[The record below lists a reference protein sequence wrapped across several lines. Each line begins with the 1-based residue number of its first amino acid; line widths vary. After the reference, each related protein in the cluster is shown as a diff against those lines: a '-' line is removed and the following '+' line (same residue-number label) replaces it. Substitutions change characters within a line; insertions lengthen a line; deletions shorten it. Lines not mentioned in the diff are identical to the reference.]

1 MTVESFDFRKP
12 GRLPDFVG
20 SILKEWEDKLARC
33 VSANWQRQFGTEIE
47 LLVKVREVFNG
58 AEIAKRYEV
67 NALSNKVRLLRDE
80 AESLVCIPRET
91 ALMFVE
97 GLLGNI
103 RTEQPEGEEAD
114 EEPVEARELTDM
126 EQGLLKLLFSEFVSS
141 IGEAQPEHLKV
152 TPVGGVVQNW
162 KETAWDIDAEKEMV
176 LVQFEIITPFG
187 GKTIDWIVCAS
198 LVEELALRVAN
209 ATDVNKEESEVG
221 HLVLELPV
229 EVNVRLG
236 ARQLEMRELANLK
249 PGDVLVLDQRINQPL
264 TAFVEGVP
272 KYVGWPG
279 KLGNR
284 RVFQVS
290 KS

>member
-12 GRLPDFVG
+12 GRLPDFVC
-20 SILKEWEDKLARC
+20 SILKEWEDNLARR
-33 VSANWQRQFGTEIE
+33 VSANWMQQFGTEVE

-58 AEIAKRYEV
+58 AEIAKRYEL
-67 NALSNKVRLLRDE
+67 NALSNKVRLAREDTD
-80 AESLVCIPRET
+80 SLICLPRET
-91 ALMFVE
+91 ALLLVE

-103 RTEQPEGEEAD
+103 QTEKPEEEGE

-126 EQGLLKLLFSEFVSS
+126 ENTLLKLLFSEFITS
-141 IGEAQPEHLKV
+141 INESQPAHLKV
-152 TPVGGVVQNW
+152 NPVGGTVQNW

-176 LVQFEIITPFG
+176 LVQLEIITPFG
-187 GKTIDWIVCAS
+187 GKTIDWIISAS

-209 ATDVNKEESEVG
+209 ATNINKDESEVS
-221 HLVLELPV
+221 HLVMELPV

-236 ARQLEMRELANLK
+236 GRQLEMGELANLK

-272 KYVGWPG
+272 KYLGWPG

>member
-12 GRLPDFVG
+12 GRLPDFVS

-33 VSANWQRQFGTEIE
+33 VSANWQRQFGTEVE

-58 AEIAKRYEV
+58 AEIAKRYEL
-67 NALSNKVRLLRDE
+67 NALSNKVRLLREDN
-80 AESLVCIPRET
+80 ESLVCLPRET
-91 ALMFVE
+91 ALLFVE
-97 GLLGNI
+97 GLLGNVQ
-103 RTEQPEGEEAD
+103 TEQPENEEEDA
-114 EEPVEARELTDM
+114 EPVEARELTVM
-126 EQGLLKLLFSEFVSS
+126 EQALLKLLFAEFVSS
-141 IGEAQPEHLKV
+141 INEAQPEHLNV
-152 TPVGGVVQNW
+152 TPVAGAVQNW

-176 LVQFEIITPFG
+176 LVQFEVITPFG

-198 LVEELALRVAN
+198 LVEELALRSAN
-209 ATDVNKEESEVG
+209 ANGGDKEESEVG
-221 HLVLELPV
+221 HLVLEMPV

-236 ARQLEMRELANLK
+236 ARKLEMRELANLK
-249 PGDVLVLDQRINQPL
+249 PGDILVLDQRINQPL

-284 RVFQVS
+284 RVFQVG